1 MLTRLEER
9 QQLYKR
15 NVKQIPQVLVAL
27 GDGRAAWETV
37 APSREEPWV
46 ICVTLVNGLGHVV
59 GIRRTGSVSTHW
71 PPPSQCHPL
80 YLEPSCL
87 ITKNDLGRR
96 KEEAGARPL
105 VFLVWTRV
113 PGWLLTLGG
122 FCVPGQR
129 IGPETDT

>member
-15 NVKQIPQVLVAL
+15 NVKPFPQVLVAL

-37 APSREEPWV
+37 VPSREEPWV
-46 ICVTLVNGLGHVV
+46 ICVTLVNRLGHVV

-87 ITKNDLGRR
+87 ITKKDLGRR

-105 VFLVWTRV
+105 VFFGVDPSPRVAADTSRLLCPRAKNWTRD
-113 PGWLLTLGG
+113 
-122 FCVPGQR
+122 R
-129 IGPETDT
+129 H

>member
-46 ICVTLVNGLGHVV
+46 ICVTLVNGLV
-59 GIRRTGSVSTHW
+59 
-71 PPPSQCHPL
+71 
-80 YLEPSCL
+80 
-87 ITKNDLGRR
+87 
-96 KEEAGARPL
+96 
-105 VFLVWTRV
+105 
-113 PGWLLTLGG
+113 
-122 FCVPGQR
+122 
-129 IGPETDT
+129 